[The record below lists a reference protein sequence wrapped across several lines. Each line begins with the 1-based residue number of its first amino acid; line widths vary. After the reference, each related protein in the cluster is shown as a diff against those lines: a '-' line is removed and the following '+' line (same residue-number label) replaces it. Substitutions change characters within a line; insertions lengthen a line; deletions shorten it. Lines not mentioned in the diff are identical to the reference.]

1 MALPEPAVAK
11 EWLAAMTLIARFEQR
26 ATELYAE
33 GRIGGFLHTAAGE
46 EAVAV
51 GGVRALRE
59 TDALI
64 STYRAHAHA
73 LARGTPPGRVM
84 AELFG
89 RVDGT
94 SQGRGGSTHVADVG
108 RRFMGGFGIVAG
120 HVPIAAGLALA
131 ARHGGRDDVTLCQF
145 GEGAINQGAFG
156 ETLNLAALWALPVVF
171 LVTADRGAAPRP
183 RESAVDLVARGR
195 GFGVEGLRCDGNDVA
210 DVHRV
215 VGDAVAHA
223 RTGPRPMLVEAVTD
237 RRADP
242 SPVERFAAQLA
253 QADVVSQ
260 SARATIERDAAARVE
275 AAVAFAQASP
285 APEPAMLHD
294 HATAG

>member
-1 MALPEPAVAK
+1 MALPEPEVAK

-26 ATELYAE
+26 ATELYGE
-33 GRIGGFLHTAAGE
+33 GRIGGFLHVASGE

-59 TDALI
+59 TDYLV

-84 AELFG
+84 AELLG

-94 SQGRGGSTHVADVG
+94 SQGRGGSTHIADVG

-131 ARHGGRDDVTLCQF
+131 ARHTEREDVTLCQF
-145 GEGAINQGAFG
+145 GEGALNEGAFG
-156 ETLNLAALWALPVVF
+156 ETLNLAALWGLPVVF
-171 LVTADRGAAPRP
+171 LVTANRPPHGAVQ
-183 RESAVDLVARGR
+183 ESAVDLVRRAH
-195 GFGVEGLRCDGNDVA
+195 GFGVDGLRCDGNDVV

-215 VGDAVAHA
+215 VSDAVARA
-223 RTGPRPMLVEAVTD
+223 RSGPHPVLVEAATD
-237 RRADP
+237 RRAEP
-242 SPVERFAAQLA
+242 SALERFAARLA
-253 QADVVSQ
+253 EADLVTDA
-260 SARATIERDAAARVE
+260 ARATIERDAAARVE
-275 AAVAFAQASP
+275 AAVTFAEASP
-285 APEPAMLHD
+285 APEAAMLSD
-294 HATAG
+294 HAGPV